1 MPTAPTAPPVAPV
14 TAPAS
19 GAPVKAPAKLP
30 AFLVG
35 FVADTALSYAP
46 TLGASATKGI
56 DKLFAKLEES
66 PLTATEIVTVTAM
79 SVAVVTRSVSILRR
93 KLS

>member
-1 MPTAPTAPPVAPV
+1 MPTAPVAPV
-14 TAPAS
+14 TPPAG

-30 AFLVG
+30 AFLIG

-46 TLGASATKGI
+46 MIGASVTKGV
-56 DKLFAKLEES
+56 DTLLGKLEES
-66 PLTATEIVTVTAM
+66 PLTAAEIVSVTAV
-79 SVAVVTRSVSILRR
+79 SVLVVRRSVSILRR

>member
-1 MPTAPTAPPVAPV
+1 MPTAPAAPV
-14 TAPAS
+14 TPPAS

-46 TLGASATKGI
+46 TIGASAHKGI
-56 DKLFAKLEES
+56 DKLFEKLEES
-66 PLTATEIVTVTAM
+66 PLTAAEIATVTAM
-79 SVAVVTRSVSILRR
+79 SVLAVTRSVSILRR